1 MAEVS
6 EQIRSQA
13 ADLASAI
20 QQAMRQDRQKTTDVP
35 KLIEPSLVDFAK
47 TILDQAEHLSSR
59 AGK

>member
-6 EQIRSQA
+6 EQIRAQA

-35 KLIEPSLVDFAK
+35 KLIEQSLVDFAK
-47 TILDQAEHLSSR
+47 TILDQAKHLSSR